1 MDRADED
8 FLTLMVLNHIVG
20 GGGFTAILKDEV
32 REKRG
37 LTYSI
42 GSYPASRDLAQQ
54 WLGQFSSTNEV
65 VGEAIDVT
73 RTIWAEVAENG
84 PTDEQ
89 VTQAIT
95 YLTGAYP
102 LRFDGNAR
110 IAGIL
115 VGMQLQDLPIDY
127 IPGRNDRV
135 RAITA
140 DDVRELASELMD
152 VADDIRA
159 AARRFGFQRRY
170 DQHPVDN
177 IEDPRV
183 AVSGLANAFL
193 NLDDL
198 PTADARA
205 VMNVQLRKHLDLDA
219 TAAQEIEI
227 LGQWLV
233 TECGSAQQAI
243 PRMSKRL
250 NRLDQSGQNFDAL
263 MAVIQTQQLTT
274 V

>member
-1 MDRADED
+1 M
-8 FLTLMVLNHIVG
+8 HILL
-20 GGGFTAILKDEV
+20 AILGLATAAYFLV
-32 REKRG
+32 MRARRG
-37 LTYSI
+37 
-42 GSYPASRDLAQQ
+42 
-54 WLGQFSSTNEV
+54 
-65 VGEAIDVT
+65 
-73 RTIWAEVAENG
+73 AE
-84 PTDEQ
+84 
-89 VTQAIT
+89 
-95 YLTGAYP
+95 
-102 LRFDGNAR
+102 
-110 IAGIL
+110 
-115 VGMQLQDLPIDY
+115 M
-127 IPGRNDRV
+127 
-135 RAITA
+135 
-140 DDVRELASELMD
+140 ASELMD

-263 MAVIQTQQLTT
+263 MAVIQAVAKAQAGGISPRQTEALQDIQKAFRLK
-274 V
+274 